1 MARSAATV
9 ALATALSSLLALSAA
24 TGAQTVRYAG
34 TVRAF
39 DGSSLVLEDV
49 GPGRENRVEAPIT
62 PRTIEVTPRTA
73 LFAVIRAEDATSGFA
88 GDYRET
94 RAGIADLVVGAFVSV
109 QCQPEGQRC
118 RALRLVIVRTAR
130 S

>member
-9 ALATALSSLLALSAA
+9 FLVTGFASLLAVTAA
-24 TGAQTVRYAG
+24 AGAQTVRYAG
-34 TVRAF
+34 TVRTF
-39 DGSSLVLEDV
+39 DGSSLVLNGV
-49 GPGRENRVEAPIT
+49 GPGQENRVEAPIT

-73 LFAVIRAEDATSGFA
+73 LFAVIRAEDARSGFA

-94 RAGIADLVVGAFVSV
+94 RAVLADLTAGAFVSV

-118 RALRLVIVRTAR
+118 RAVKLTIVRTA
-130 S
+130 